1 MNIQIVSGFLGS
13 GKTTFLNRYMTCL
26 QGRVAVIENEFGPA
40 GLDAQL
46 LGEEVPVK
54 EISAGCICCSMAM
67 DFQQGI
73 AEVEQKYHPDYL
85 LIEPSGVGRLSD
97 VVKAC
102 TDQGYSVDQ
111 LITMVDLSSYED
123 YAQAFGEFYLDQ
135 IRGANLLLP
144 TCFQDLPGTK
154 REEVLQKLHEQNPQA
169 LLYGED
175 WRMMDP
181 EALLELVELSAAV
194 QKNSLPHSSAL
205 PAHKTF
211 SSLALEEIAD
221 LNEEGLRQKLEQL
234 NSLDCGQVL
243 RAKGFVRNKDGGW
256 MHFDFTPRNI
266 TITDYKQPTEKKII
280 LIGRSLDKDVLMGLF
295 AR

>member
-13 GKTTFLNRYMTCL
+13 RKTTFLNRYMTCL

-97 VVKAC
+97 VV
-102 TDQGYSVDQ
+102 GYSVDQ

-194 QKNSLPHSSAL
+194 QKIPCPIHRRFRHTRLFPAL
-205 PAHKTF
+205 
-211 SSLALEEIAD
+211 LW
-221 LNEEGLRQKLEQL
+221 RKLQ
-234 NSLDCGQVL
+234 
-243 RAKGFVRNKDGGW
+243 
-256 MHFDFTPRNI
+256 T
-266 TITDYKQPTEKKII
+266 
-280 LIGRSLDKDVLMGLF
+280 
-295 AR
+295 

>member
-1 MNIQIVSGFLGS
+1 MVREKYNDEIESYKQYCVGAVGGKRNEHTDCFRLLGS

-135 IRGANLLLP
+135 IRGADLLLP
-144 TCFQDLPGTK
+144 TCFQDLPDSK

-194 QKNSLPHSSAL
+194 PKNSLPHSSAL

-211 SSLALEEIAD
+211 F
-221 LNEEGLRQKLEQL
+221 QP
-234 NSLDCGQVL
+234 C
-243 RAKGFVRNKDGGW
+243 FGGNCR
-256 MHFDFTPRNI
+256 P
-266 TITDYKQPTEKKII
+266 E
-280 LIGRSLDKDVLMGLF
+280 
-295 AR
+295 

>member
-54 EISAGCICCSMAM
+54 EISAGCICCSM

-102 TDQGYSVDQ
+102 TEQGYSVDQ

-144 TCFQDLPGTK
+144 TCFQDLPDSK
-154 REEVLQKLHEQNPQA
+154 RCCT
-169 LLYGED
+169 G
-175 WRMMDP
+175 
-181 EALLELVELSAAV
+181 
-194 QKNSLPHSSAL
+194 
-205 PAHKTF
+205 
-211 SSLALEEIAD
+211 
-221 LNEEGLRQKLEQL
+221 
-234 NSLDCGQVL
+234 
-243 RAKGFVRNKDGGW
+243 
-256 MHFDFTPRNI
+256 
-266 TITDYKQPTEKKII
+266 KI
-280 LIGRSLDKDVLMGLF
+280 G
-295 AR
+295 A

>member
-135 IRGANLLLP
+135 IRGANLLSGFAWHKAGRGFAKTARTKSAGVAVRGRLAH
-144 TCFQDLPGTK
+144 DGPG
-154 REEVLQKLHEQNPQA
+154 
-169 LLYGED
+169 
-175 WRMMDP
+175 
-181 EALLELVELSAAV
+181 S
-194 QKNSLPHSSAL
+194 
-205 PAHKTF
+205 
-211 SSLALEEIAD
+211 
-221 LNEEGLRQKLEQL
+221 
-234 NSLDCGQVL
+234 
-243 RAKGFVRNKDGGW
+243 
-256 MHFDFTPRNI
+256 
-266 TITDYKQPTEKKII
+266 
-280 LIGRSLDKDVLMGLF
+280 F
-295 AR
+295 AGVS

>member
-85 LIEPSGVGRLSD
+85 LIEPSGVARLSD

-194 QKNSLPHSSAL
+194 QKKF
-205 PAHKTF
+205 PAPFIGASGTQDF
-211 SSLALEEIAD
+211 F
-221 LNEEGLRQKLEQL
+221 QP
-234 NSLDCGQVL
+234 C
-243 RAKGFVRNKDGGW
+243 FGGNCR
-256 MHFDFTPRNI
+256 P
-266 TITDYKQPTEKKII
+266 E
-280 LIGRSLDKDVLMGLF
+280 
-295 AR
+295 

>member
-1 MNIQIVSGFLGS
+1 MKIQIVSGFLGS
-13 GKTTFLNRYMTCL
+13 GKTTFLNRYLTCL
-26 QGRVAVIENEFGPA
+26 QGSVAVIENEFGPA

-102 TDQGYSVDQ
+102 TEQGYSVER

-123 YAQAFGEFYLDQ
+123 YAEAFGEFYLDQ

-144 TCFQDLPGTK
+144 TCFQDLPDSK

-175 WRMMDP
+175 WRTMDR
-181 EALLELVELSAAV
+181 EALLELVELSATAR
-194 QKNSLPHSSAL
+194 KDSLSQTAAL

-221 LNEEGLRQKLEQL
+221 MNEEELRQKLGQL
-234 NSLDCGQVL
+234 NYLDYGQVL
-243 RAKGFVRNKDGGW
+243 RAKGFVRNKAGGW
-256 MHFDFTPRNI
+256 MHFDFTPRNCS
-266 TITDYKQPTEKKII
+266 ITDYQQPAEGKIV
-280 LIGRSLDKDVLMGLF
+280 LIGRGLNKDALLQLF

>member
-154 REEVLQKLHEQNPQA
+154 REKVLQKLHEQNPQA

-194 QKNSLPHSSAL
+194 QKIPCPIHRRFRHTRLFPAL
-205 PAHKTF
+205 
-211 SSLALEEIAD
+211 LW
-221 LNEEGLRQKLEQL
+221 RKLQ
-234 NSLDCGQVL
+234 
-243 RAKGFVRNKDGGW
+243 
-256 MHFDFTPRNI
+256 T
-266 TITDYKQPTEKKII
+266 
-280 LIGRSLDKDVLMGLF
+280 
-295 AR
+295 